1 MGETAGGTD
10 EHQAML
16 TDLRIKNFAI
26 IAELQMSFEAG
37 LTVLTGETGAGKSIV
52 LGALGLIQGNRATPD
67 LIRTGEEEAVVEAV
81 FDVEGRDQVREKL
94 REMGFDDGE
103 DLSLKRIVSRAGKNR
118 VFINGTPSTLGMLTA
133 ISESLINICGQREH
147 QVLLNPDNHIDM
159 LDGFGLLLPLRAEYE
174 QLYERYLALR
184 EQRREMEAR
193 ARNRVERAD
202 FLDFQLNEID
212 QAAFRE
218 GEEEVLLEEKKFLDN
233 IQKLTVHADAAYDD
247 LYGRE
252 RSVLE
257 MLRSAQSE
265 IREINE
271 IDGQFKVA
279 SGDLDALYY
288 HLEETAFS
296 LRDYRK
302 TLAADPQRLEA
313 VEDRLEMLQK
323 LKRKYGKTITEILD
337 RREGIA
343 AELAD
348 LSKLSENIDELN
360 GAIGKCTRE
369 LEEKAQ
375 TLSEARR
382 TAAGR
387 REQMMGEELGA
398 LKMAAAAFQVKFED
412 SPGNGHSLGAKGWDQ
427 VEFYLSTNTGEALKP
442 LIRIASGGELS
453 RIILAMKRIL
463 MQTDPVGT
471 MIFDEVDSGVGGRTA
486 GRIGEKLRDLA
497 FRHQILCITHL
508 PQIACF
514 GDHHFR
520 ISKAITDGRTHVR
533 LDVLSEEERIDE
545 ITHMMGGENFVE
557 MTRKYAGEFKR
568 SPGRKRPEPQV

>member
-1 MGETAGGTD
+1 
-10 EHQAML
+10 ML

-26 IAELQMSFEAG
+26 IAELQMSFDAG
-37 LTVLTGETGAGKSIV
+37 LTVLTGETGAGKSII
-52 LGALGLIQGNRATPD
+52 LGALGLIQGDRATPD
-67 LIRTGEEEAVVEAV
+67 LIRTGEEEAVVEAI
-81 FDVEGRDQVREKL
+81 FDIGSREPVREKL

-103 DLSLKRIVSRAGKNR
+103 DLSLKRIVSRSGKNR
-118 VFINGTPSTLGMLTA
+118 VFINGTPSTLGILTV

-159 LDGFGLLLPLRAEYE
+159 LDGFGLLFPLREEYG
-174 QLYERYLALR
+174 QVYDRYLALR
-184 EQRREMEAR
+184 EQRRELETR
-193 ARNRVERAD
+193 TRNRVERVD
-202 FLDFQLNEID
+202 FLGFQLNEID

-218 GEEEVLLEEKKFLDN
+218 GEEETLLEEKKFLTN
-233 IQKLTVHADAAYDD
+233 IQKLMVHADTAYED

-252 RSVLE
+252 KSVLE
-257 MLRSAQSE
+257 MLRSVQSE
-265 IREINE
+265 IREIND
-271 IDGQFKVA
+271 IDGQFKVP
-279 SGDLDALYY
+279 SQDLDALYFQ
-288 HLEETAFS
+288 LEETAFS

-302 TLAADPQRLEA
+302 TLAVDPMRLGTI
-313 VEDRLEMLQK
+313 EDRLEMLQK
-323 LKRKYGKTITEILD
+323 LKRKYGKTISEILHQ
-337 RREGIA
+337 REVIA
-343 AELAD
+343 AELNE
-348 LSKLSENIDELN
+348 LSKLSENIDELD
-360 GAIGKCTRE
+360 GLISACTRE
-369 LEEKAQ
+369 LEKKAHA
-375 TLSEARR
+375 LSEARR

-387 REQMMGEELGA
+387 MERMMEEELGA
-398 LKMAAAAFQVKFED
+398 LKMAAAAFQVKCERNPD
-412 SPGNGHSLGAKGWDQ
+412 NGHPFGAKGWDQ

-486 GRIGEKLRDLA
+486 GGIGEKLRDLA
-497 FRHQILCITHL
+497 AMHQILCITHL

-514 GDHHFR
+514 GDHHYR

-557 MTRKYAGEFKR
+557 MTRKNAGEFKR
-568 SPGRKRPEPQV
+568 APAGRRPEPQV